1 MSMAGE
7 IFIDTSGF
15 YALLVR
21 GDDGHQRAQEILAR
35 AGEKRQQFVTTDY
48 VLDETATLL
57 MARGYRLVI
66 AKFFESVFESKA
78 CRLIWMDVDYFEKT
92 KRSFLRALDKGWSF
106 TDCLSFIVMK
116 ELRLREALTKDDHF
130 RAAGFRPLLSDP

>member
-1 MSMAGE
+1 MTTE
-7 IFIDTSGF
+7 IFLDTSGF

-21 GDDGHQRAQEILAR
+21 GDQEHDRAQNVMHKAAQGR
-35 AGEKRQQFVTTDY
+35 RGFVTTDY

-57 MARGYRLVI
+57 MARGHAGVI

-78 CRLIWMDVDYFEKT
+78 CRLIWMDVDRFEKT
-92 KRSFLRALDKGWSF
+92 RRSFLKNLGKGWSF

-116 ELRLREALTKDDHF
+116 ELHLREALTKDSHF
-130 RAAGFRPLLSDP
+130 KVAGFTPLLA